1 MPYSYITFLQLKQLL
16 AGRLSDPFNQFW
28 SAPELE
34 VNLQLSLR
42 LWNSLT
48 SYYRTRWTFNP
59 ASGANFI
66 DLPSVSGSALSY
78 TITDRDAISW
88 LEYFLM
94 EPQTVVW
101 GDPWSGTA
109 MFTMND
115 LIDALEKRINQFFLE
130 TGAVVS
136 QPDINPITGVT
147 TGRVPLDDNTIDVRR
162 VEWQPYA
169 SPTTHFPLEKS
180 DTNEL
185 QNLIP
190 NWSYSPARPQVYTLY
205 PTPLLTMQLGP
216 IPNTNGSLD
225 MLVIKAHPALTP
237 GLVETTLSIF
247 QDLIPYL
254 VFGAMSTLL
263 NQAGPAYDSDRAAY
277 CEERYKEGVALVKQ
291 RIFTTIF
298 YGELNGIPI
307 PLRSTYDLDFLT
319 PNWTVGTGRPTQMAL
334 EGLNMLVLSPAPDT
348 SGYSVLLDLVQPAPV
363 PTTDDALVQLG
374 REELNTILDEAEHLS
389 MFKRG
394 GNEFMS
400 TITLHQAFLQSA
412 TEYNDRLRAEA
423 KNFKFLQEQ
432 ATEEEND
439 RPRRVSREEI

>member
-1 MPYSYITFLQLKQLL
+1 M
-16 AGRLSDPFNQFW
+16 
-28 SAPELE
+28 
-34 VNLQLSLR
+34 NLQLSLR

-48 SYYRTRWTFNP
+48 SYYRTRWTFQPP
-59 ASGANFI
+59 ATNFI
-66 DLPSVSGSALSY
+66 DLPSIAGSALSY
-78 TITDRDAISW
+78 TITDRDVISW

-94 EPQTVVW
+94 EPQTTAW
-101 GDPWSGTA
+101 GDPWAGTA
-109 MFTMND
+109 MFTMTD
-115 LIDALEKRINQFFLE
+115 LIDALEKRINQFLLE
-130 TGAVVS
+130 TGCVVS
-136 QPDINPITGVT
+136 QPDPITGVT
-147 TGRVPLDDNTIDVRR
+147 TGRVPLQDNIIDVRR
-162 VEWQPYA
+162 VEWQPYP
-169 SPTTHFPLEKS
+169 SPLTHFPLEKS

-225 MLVIKAHPALTP
+225 MLVIKAHNPLIP
-237 GLVETTLSIF
+237 GFTATTLTIF

-254 VFGAMSTLL
+254 LFGAMSTLL
-263 NQAGPAYDSDRAAY
+263 SQAGPAYDADRAAY

-291 RIFTTIF
+291 RIFTTVF

-319 PNWTVGTGRPTQMAL
+319 PNWTVGTGRPTQMAM
-334 EGLNMLVLSPAPDT
+334 EGLNMLVLSPAPDNGT
-348 SGYSVLLDLVQPAPV
+348 YNVLLDLVQPTPV
-363 PTTDDALVQLG
+363 PVTDDAEVQIG

-400 TITLHQAFLQSA
+400 TLPLHQAFLQSA